1 MNEQRLLLIED
12 SALLRERITAML
24 TVPGLM
30 QVAASADT
38 EGAAV
43 AHILADH
50 FDVMIVDV
58 ELREGSGINV
68 IRAARGMNGTRP
80 RPLII
85 VLTNYSLPAV
95 RERCMAAGA
104 DYFLDKMQQFSE
116 LRPLIESETR
126 GPRH

>member
-1 MNEQRLLLIED
+1 MSEQRLLLIED
-12 SALLRERITAML
+12 SALLRERLTAML

-43 AHILADH
+43 AHIRADH
-50 FDVMIVDV
+50 FDVLIVDV

-68 IRAARGMNGTRP
+68 IRAARGLDGARRT
-80 RPLII
+80 LII

-104 DYFLDKMQQFSE
+104 DFFLDKMEQFSE
-116 LRPLIESETR
+116 LRPLIESAAR
-126 GPRH
+126 SQPH